1 MIKTLKVVL
10 MLTCLQGH
18 LCLASRKLLTFASCP
33 DCDSGLASLVSCFQ
47 VACRGWLWTFIK
59 TYNDELS

>member
-18 LCLASRKLLTFASCP
+18 LSLASRKLLTFASCP
-33 DCDSGLASLVSCFQ
+33 DCDSGLGFSC
-47 VACRGWLWTFIK
+47 
-59 TYNDELS
+59 ELLSGCMLGLALDKHQNLQ